1 MGANHNGVGRSK
13 HKTHAPAI
21 ADDAG
26 SHADRETVCTDSGP
40 LCGQE
45 MSELVDED
53 QEAKA
58 EEDEKESWNRTH
70 VDQPFRLQQ
79 FECSSK

>member
-1 MGANHNGVGRSK
+1 
-13 HKTHAPAI
+13 
-21 ADDAG
+21 
-26 SHADRETVCTDSGP
+26 
-40 LCGQE
+40 